1 MLLSGDAVEELVKA
15 AANGDLL
22 KVEEL
27 LGRPDC
33 NVNGVFAGSTFLHS
47 SMMPGTPGHVFSLN
61 VLCVLDKV

>member
-1 MLLSGDAVEELVKA
+1 MKMNTIIMLLSGDAVEELVKA

-47 SMMPGTPGHVFSLN
+47 NL
-61 VLCVLDKV
+61 